1 MSAFPKE
8 IVESTEELLKLVL
21 RSDEVPYRIMDRAL
35 RSLRPAP
42 QEGLDQ
48 YAAAIKLRLKQ
59 GILSNSPATTGAGS
73 GASTGP
79 QAVAAFEGA
88 CDKLRRCNPRVL
100 SSMLTLLEPLS
111 FPRAVPG
118 YFQQTTGV
126 SELPAAPAVGP
137 GNPMWGGPGAGPEA
151 ASAQQAAVPAAPSSS
166 SGSSTVHVLASA
178 ENAEADALLWLSHD
192 VEDILLKDL
201 LFIFQ
206 GIPGKHIKYDT
217 RCEQYVIDPALR
229 ILTSAADTVYC
240 LCELGWLYG
249 RVHAYLLRAER
260 EPRGVVVQAFCYA
273 LQAELHDYYRLLSV
287 LEKEMNVRTSA
298 KSASDG
304 QNGNGGGE
312 AAAASGLTL
321 LRMRAW
327 MQEPLERMLL
337 LARLVDSAGPLAGG
351 ALASRL
357 QGHTHNGDQ
366 AVQVIIGR
374 IMATVCSPFYDMLT
388 RWILHGELH
397 DPHEE
402 FFVGH
407 RAGVTAANVWQDGYY
422 LRMHMLP
429 SFLSPVV
436 AQKVLLVG
444 KTINF
449 MRLAQS
455 QLVHEAAPGG
465 AVPDKAALA
474 KHAHTSN
481 VIMDASMGPED
492 AASEGDLVSPAAAI
506 SVAAAALGPVMAY
519 GQEEQLIEAIMR
531 VSADTDARLLRL
543 VEERY
548 HIKDH
553 LFALKQFLLLGAGDF
568 IIGLLDSVGP
578 ELRKRASQ
586 LYRHNLTGMLE
597 GALRSTNAQYMP
609 MAVLDRLG
617 VKLLEASPGDTG
629 WEVFTL
635 DYLIEPP
642 LSAVVHKNAM
652 RSYRTAF
659 HMLWRLKRVEWTLS
673 LGWKR
678 VLLLTHSRGAFE
690 GLTRLKAVL
699 HRCSLNRS
707 RMLHVVTTFS
717 TYLMFEVLEV
727 EWATLQDRLENDTHS
742 LEDLIHAHDA
752 YLNAI
757 VERALLGAQHD
768 ELNAQLQRMLQ
779 SVLSFCALEDTLV
792 QDAVSA
798 LARKRSRLAAAAGGE
813 GALDTSAAS
822 TATSRSSRAGGGDW
836 NNEVGAEDPNS
847 YDGVPAYVVQRL
859 DGAVRDYSQQFD
871 IFMNMLD
878 SHGDNHTQDDS
889 RTSHIARFLA
899 LRLDFNG
906 YHAKVKAEGKSSM
919 LLGTPPVI
927 ADTSATGSY
936 ASRAEAGK
944 TRLSF

>member
-1 MSAFPKE
+1 MSSFPKE
-8 IVESTEELLKLVL
+8 IVESTEELLKLLL
-21 RSDEVPYRIMDRAL
+21 RSNEVPYRTMDKAL
-35 RSLRPAP
+35 RALRPAP
-42 QEGLDQ
+42 QGGMDQ

-59 GILSNSPATTGAGS
+59 GILSNSPASTGATASGS
-73 GASTGP
+73 GATAGP
-79 QAVAAFEGA
+79 QAVAAFESA
-88 CDKLRRCNPRVL
+88 CDRLQRCNPRVL
-100 SSMLTLLEPLS
+100 SSVLTLLEPLS
-111 FPRAVPG
+111 FPRVAPS
-118 YFQQTTGV
+118 YFQQTPGASA
-126 SELPAAPAVGP
+126 SELPAPPTVAVGTP
-137 GNPMWGGPGAGPEA
+137 SWSGPDLHRAKPA
-151 ASAQQAAVPAAPSSS
+151 LPPAALSSS
-166 SGSSTVHVLASA
+166 SSSSSSTVNMLTAA
-178 ENAEADALLWLSHD
+178 ENAEADALLWLPRD
-192 VEDILLKDL
+192 AEDL
-201 LFIFQ
+201 LLRDLLLVFQ
-206 GIPGKHIKYDT
+206 GIPGRYIKYDT
-217 RCEQYVIDPALR
+217 RSEQYVIDPALR
-229 ILTSAADTVYC
+229 ILTPVADTVYC
-240 LCELGWLYG
+240 LCELGWLFG
-249 RVHAYLLRAER
+249 RVHAYLAKAEA
-260 EPRGVVVQAFCYA
+260 EPRGVVVQALCYA

-287 LEKEMNVRTSA
+287 LEKEMNVRNGQSSA
-298 KSASDG
+298 G
-304 QNGNGGGE
+304 
-312 AAAASGLTL
+312 AAAPAEESASGLSL
-321 LRMRAW
+321 LRLRAW
-327 MQEPLERMLL
+327 MQEPLDRMLL
-337 LARLVDSAGPLAGG
+337 LARLVDSAGPLTGG

-357 QGHTHNGDQ
+357 QGHKHNGDK
-366 AVQVIIGR
+366 AVQAIIGR

-407 RAGVTAANVWQDGYY
+407 RPGVTAAHVWQDGYY

-429 SFLSPVV
+429 SFLSPAV

-449 MRLAQS
+449 MRLALS
-455 QLVHEAAPGG
+455 QLIQGVGTGREESAGG
-465 AVPDKAALA
+465 DL
-474 KHAHTSN
+474 
-481 VIMDASMGPED
+481 G
-492 AASEGDLVSPAAAI
+492 LVSPAAAI
-506 SVAAAALGPVMAY
+506 ANAASALGPVMVY
-519 GQEEQLIEAIMR
+519 GQEEQLVEAIMQ

-553 LFALKQFLLLGAGDF
+553 LLALKQFLLLGQGDF
-568 IIGLLDSVGP
+568 IVGLMDSVGP

-609 MAVLDRLG
+609 PAVLDRLG

-642 LSAVVHKNAM
+642 LSAVVHASAM
-652 RSYRTAF
+652 RQYRTAF

-727 EWATLQDRLENDTHS
+727 EWQTLQDRLANDTHS

-752 YLNAI
+752 YLTAI
-757 VERALLGAQHD
+757 VERALLGAKHD
-768 ELNAQLQRMLQ
+768 ELNAQLQRMLL
-779 SVLSFCALEDTLV
+779 SVLNFCSLEDTLV

-798 LARKRSRLAAAAGGE
+798 LARKRSRLSAAGG
-813 GALDTSAAS
+813 AAP
-822 TATSRSSRAGGGDW
+822 ATSMASVSGSTVTAPSAKVGVEWAND
-836 NNEVGAEDPNS
+836 VGAEDPNS

-878 SHGDNHTQDDS
+878 SHGDSKQGDS

-906 YHAKVKAEGKSSM
+906 YHASVKAEGKSGM
-919 LLGTPPVI
+919 LLGTPPVVT
-927 ADTSATGSY
+927 DTSVTGSY